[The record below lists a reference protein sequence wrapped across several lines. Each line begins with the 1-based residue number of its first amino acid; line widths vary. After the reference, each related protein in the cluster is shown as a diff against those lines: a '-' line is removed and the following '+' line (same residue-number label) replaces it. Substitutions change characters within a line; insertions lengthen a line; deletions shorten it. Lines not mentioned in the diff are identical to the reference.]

1 MNHFLIGLCDVWR
14 KVNFMTTSNDQIS
27 GWSEKLKSTSQSQ
40 TCTKKRSWSLLV
52 VCCPSDP
59 LQLSEFWG
67 HHYTSEKYTQQVHE
81 MHQKLQCL
89 QSALVNRMSPVL
101 LHDNAWLHV
110 AQLTLQKVNKLGY
123 EGLPH
128 LPHSLTSRQL
138 TTMSSSI
145 STTFCRKK
153 ASSTSRRQKMLSKS
167 LSNPKASIFKLQKKT
182 NISCWQKC
190 VDCNGSCFD

>member
-1 MNHFLIGLCDVWR
+1 MLIILRSFSIWSILERWKSLISGCLMSWQKIKKIIVFKCHLLLFCEITMNHFLIGLCDVWR

-101 LHDNAWLHV
+101 LHDNAWLH
-110 AQLTLQKVNKLGY
+110 ATQPMLQKFNKLGY

-128 LPHSLTSRQL
+128 LP
-138 TTMSSSI
+138 
-145 STTFCRKK
+145 
-153 ASSTSRRQKMLSKS
+153 
-167 LSNPKASIFKLQKKT
+167 
-182 NISCWQKC
+182 
-190 VDCNGSCFD
+190 